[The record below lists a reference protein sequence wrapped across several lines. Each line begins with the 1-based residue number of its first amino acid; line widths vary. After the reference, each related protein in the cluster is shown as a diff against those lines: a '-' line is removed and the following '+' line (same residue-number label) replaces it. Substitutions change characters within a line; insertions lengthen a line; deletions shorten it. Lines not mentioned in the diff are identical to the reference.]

1 MREAQSATIG
11 IQSRNT
17 DTDGIAVKAV
27 ANGSASSANTKIAG
41 WFESPFGGGLQQTA
55 IFVPPGGGMVTVG
68 YAVGAGVNGLMDVN
82 GNVCSM
88 GNVLNSDVSL
98 KHNINNIDS
107 SMSVIMGL
115 EPVTFE
121 WNFANDSLMNGTHS
135 GFIAQQVDTVL
146 PHVVKTGAGGLKTV
160 AYTEIIPY
168 LVSALQ
174 EEHVRNNQLE
184 SRLDSLTSVVG
195 GCCNSSARTSNP
207 EIDQQNV
214 TLTNSESIVLNQN
227 VPNPFAEQTTITYH
241 LPESVVKAQMMF
253 YDVNGKLI
261 QVVDLD
267 GRGAGQLNVFADD
280 LSNGIYSYALVAD
293 GQVID
298 TKQMVKSK

>member
-1 MREAQSATIG
+1 
-11 IQSRNT
+11 
-17 DTDGIAVKAV
+17 
-27 ANGSASSANTKIAG
+27 
-41 WFESPFGGGLQQTA
+41 
-55 IFVPPGGGMVTVG
+55 MVTVG